1 MQRHVLR
8 TIAVVAAGCACAAS
22 SRAASQESA
31 NFVSPGGTKLR
42 VLLDQARLGGSEL
55 EIGEITFAPGADSGD
70 HAHGATEVFYVL
82 SGELEHV
89 VNGKSVILRPG
100 MLGFVRPPD
109 QVRHKVGSAGP
120 TRALVIWAPGGEAA
134 RVTAKWKREN

>member
-1 MQRHVLR
+1 MDRQLLKAF
-8 TIAVVAAGCACAAS
+8 AVTGAALLCAAS
-22 SRAASQESA
+22 HLSAQEGT
-31 NFVSPGGTKLR
+31 FVSPGGTRLR
-42 VLLDQARLGGSEL
+42 VLLDQAQLGGSEL

-109 QVRHKVGSAGP
+109 QVRHKTGSAGP